1 MICFTHKSYPYG
13 VEGKITSYT
22 TSVSSL
28 LPSPSCSPSTS
39 KASIRKS
46 TLEVI
51 HKHGP
56 CSPLV
61 QDPNPLN
68 HIKVLLQDESRVKWI
83 QSQSSNSSDGLKA
96 SAAVR
101 LPAKSGITIGT
112 GNYVVTVG
120 LGTPKKDLTLTFDT
134 GSPLTWTQC
143 EPCIGSCYNQA
154 EPIFNPSQSSSN
166 ILCTSTS
173 CSQLGGLRSGCSRS
187 TCQYS
192 IGYGDQSSSMGFF
205 VTDKLTIAPT
215 DVIDKFEFGCGQNN
229 QGLFVGAAGLIG
241 LSDDKI
247 SIVEQTA
254 AKYGTYFSYCLPSSP
269 SYTGHLTFG
278 KDGGAVSSVSF
289 MPLSTFPRSSQFYG
303 ISILGITVGGNRLS
317 IPSTVFSSGGAIIDS
332 GTVITRLP
340 PTAYSALRT
349 AFRNAMANYTM
360 APALSILDTCY
371 DCSKE
376 STITVPLIAFS
387 FAGGVNVD
395 LDPNGIFWFKEA
407 GKEHMVCKLRRS
419 IYGLKQA
426 SRQWYLK
433 FDKVVR
439 SFGFK
444 ENTFDQYIYMKVSG
458 SKYIF
463 LVLYVDDILFAS
475 RDVDILNDTKS
486 FMSAKFDIKDLG
498 EASFVLG
505 IEIHC
510 DRSESMLVNPLT
522 KGLRPILF
530 KEHASQV
537 CPAFAP
543 NRADSNLGIYGNT
556 QQKTF
561 EVVYDVAGRKLGL
574 GSNGCS

>member
-1 MICFTHKSYPYG
+1 MEGSFFCVFNGARLFLSLHILMICFTHKTYPYG
-13 VEGKITSYT
+13 VEGKITSHT

-83 QSQSSNSSDGLKA
+83 QSQSSNSSHGLKA

-112 GNYVVTVG
+112 GNYVVTIG
-120 LGTPKKDLTLTFDT
+120 LGTPKKDLTLIFDT

-143 EPCIGSCYNQA
+143 EPCIGSCYNQS
-154 EPIFNPSQSSSN
+154 EPIFNPSQSSSYSN
-166 ILCTSTS
+166 FSCTSTS
-173 CSQLGGLRSGCSRS
+173 CSQLGGLRSGCSGS

-215 DVIDKFEFGCGQNN
+215 EVIDKFEFGCGQNN
-229 QGLFVGAAGLIG
+229 QGLFRGAAGLIG
-241 LSDDKI
+241 LSKDKI

-254 AKYGTYFSYCLPSSP
+254 AKYGKYFSYCLPSSP

-289 MPLSTFPRSSQFYG
+289 TPLSTVPRSSQFYG

-360 APALSILDTCY
+360 APALSIFDTCY
-371 DCSKE
+371 DFSKE
-376 STITVPLIAFS
+376 STIKVPLITFS
-387 FAGGVNVD
+387 FAGGVDVD
-395 LDPNGIFWFKEA
+395 LDPNGIFF
-407 GKEHMVCKLRRS
+407 V
-419 IYGLKQA
+419 
-426 SRQWYLK
+426 
-433 FDKVVR
+433 
-439 SFGFK
+439 
-444 ENTFDQYIYMKVSG
+444 
-458 SKYIF
+458 
-463 LVLYVDDILFAS
+463 
-475 RDVDILNDTKS
+475 
-486 FMSAKFDIKDLG
+486 AK
-498 EASFVLG
+498 
-505 IEIHC
+505 
-510 DRSESMLVNPLT
+510 
-522 KGLRPILF
+522 
-530 KEHASQV
+530 ASQV
-537 CPAFAP
+537 CLAFAP

-561 EVVYDVAGRKLGL
+561 EVVYDVAGRKLGF

>member
-13 VEGKITSYT
+13 VEGKITSHT
-22 TSVSSL
+22 MSISFL
-28 LPSPSCSPSTS
+28 LPSPSCLPSTS

-61 QDPNPLN
+61 QDPNPSN
-68 HIKVLLQDESRVKWI
+68 HITVLLQDESRVKWI

-101 LPAKSGITIGT
+101 LPAKFGITIGT
-112 GNYVVTVG
+112 ANYVVTIG
-120 LGTPKKDLTLTFDT
+120 LGTPKQDLTLIFDT

-143 EPCIGSCYNQA
+143 EPCIGPCYTQSK
-154 EPIFNPSQSSSN
+154 PIFNPSQSSSYSN

-173 CSQLGGLRSGCSRS
+173 CSQLASRGLRSGCSGS

-205 VTDKLTIAPT
+205 
-215 DVIDKFEFGCGQNN
+215 NN
-229 QGLFVGAAGLIG
+229 QGLFRGAAGLIG

-254 AKYGTYFSYCLPSSP
+254 AKYGKYFSYCLPSSP

-289 MPLSTFPRSSQFYG
+289 TPLSTVPRSSQFYG

-360 APALSILDTCY
+360 APALNILDTCY
-371 DCSKE
+371 DFSKE
-376 STITVPLIAFS
+376 STITVPLITFS
-387 FAGGVNVD
+387 FAGRVDVD
-395 LDPNGIFWFKEA
+395 LDPNGIFF
-407 GKEHMVCKLRRS
+407 V
-419 IYGLKQA
+419 
-426 SRQWYLK
+426 
-433 FDKVVR
+433 
-439 SFGFK
+439 
-444 ENTFDQYIYMKVSG
+444 
-458 SKYIF
+458 
-463 LVLYVDDILFAS
+463 
-475 RDVDILNDTKS
+475 
-486 FMSAKFDIKDLG
+486 AK
-498 EASFVLG
+498 
-505 IEIHC
+505 
-510 DRSESMLVNPLT
+510 
-522 KGLRPILF
+522 
-530 KEHASQV
+530 ASQV
-537 CPAFAP
+537 CLAFAP

-561 EVVYDVAGRKLGL
+561 EVVYDVAGRKLGF